1 MTAFGISTARIGR
14 SDAAKRINA
23 AGAAFQRGI
32 DAEAAR
38 IAAEAEDRS
47 RAADMRRLGEEAA
60 RQRAEEQ
67 RRQAEALQAITLK
80 VQAALDRGSEGRIP
94 LKSIVSATA
103 IHFGM
108 SRRDF
113 LSHRRLRSV
122 ARPRQI
128 AMFLAKE
135 LTDSSFYEIGASTGG
150 RDHSSVIHGVKKIK
164 TLIDAGDEEIA
175 ADVDAIRK
183 VLLG

>member
-1 MTAFGISTARIGR
+1 MTAFGISLARVGR
-14 SDAAKRINA
+14 SEAARRINA
-23 AGAAFQRGI
+23 AGAAYQRGI
-32 DAEAAR
+32 EAEAAR
-38 IAAEAEDRS
+38 LAAEAANRS
-47 RAADMRRLGEEAA
+47 RAADMRRLAKEAT
-60 RQRAEEQ
+60 RQRHEEQ

-80 VQAALDRGSEGRIP
+80 VQAALDGSADARIP

-128 AMFLAKE
+128 AMFLAKQ
-135 LTDSSFYEIGASTGG
+135 LTDASFYEIGAATGG
-150 RDHSSVIHGVKKIK
+150 RDHSSVIHGVKKIT
-164 TLIDAGDEEIA
+164 TLIEAGDEEIA
-175 ADVDAIRK
+175 ADVEAIRK